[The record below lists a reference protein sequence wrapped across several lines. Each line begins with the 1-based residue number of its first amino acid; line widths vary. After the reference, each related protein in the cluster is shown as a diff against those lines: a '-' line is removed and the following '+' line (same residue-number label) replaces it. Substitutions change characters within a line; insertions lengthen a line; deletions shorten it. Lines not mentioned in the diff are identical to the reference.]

1 MKNLVIIGLLAFI
14 AISAN
19 VPNETKIGYVYMEM
33 VMNNM
38 PEAKAMMLTVDKF
51 ASEKQAEVE
60 KKNAVFVQKTEA
72 FQKKS
77 RSGELSEAGKIILQN
92 ELNSLREELEQLV
105 STNEQEL
112 YAKRGELLSPIAKKL
127 EKAMDEVAALKGY
140 RYVFSSADGTGNSI
154 IIVAPEADDL
164 TQEVMKHLGI
174 EMK

>member
-14 AISAN
+14 GISAN
-19 VPNETKIGYVYMEM
+19 LPNETKIGYVYMDM

-38 PEAKAMMLTVDKF
+38 PEANEMMAIVEKF
-51 ASEKQAEVE
+51 TAEKQSEIE
-60 KKNAVFVQKTEA
+60 KRNAFISTKNEA

-77 RSGELSEAGKIILQN
+77 AKGELTEAGKIIAQN
-92 ELNSLREELEQLV
+92 ELISLQKELNQLI
-105 STNEQEL
+105 SDNEQEL
-112 YAKRGELLSPIAKKL
+112 YAKRSELLAPIAKKV

-154 IIVAPEADDL
+154 IVVAPESDDL

-174 EMK
+174 ELK

>member
-19 VPNETKIGYVYMEM
+19 VHNETKIGYVYMEM

-38 PEAKAMMLTVDKF
+38 PEAQEMMLIVDKF
-51 ASEKQAEVE
+51 SAEKQAEVE
-60 KKNAVFVQKTEA
+60 KKKAVFIQKTEI

-77 RSGELSEAGKIILQN
+77 QSGELTEAGKIIAQN
-92 ELNSLREELEQLV
+92 ELNSLRKGLEQLV

-127 EKAMDEVAALKGY
+127 EAAMDEVAALKGY
-140 RYVFSSADGTGNSI
+140 KYVLSSADGTGNSI
-154 IIVAPEADDL
+154 MVVAPEADDL

>member
-38 PEAKAMMLTVDKF
+38 LEAQEMMLIVDKF
-51 ASEKQAEVE
+51 SAEKQAEVE
-60 KKNAVFVQKTEA
+60 KKKAVFIQKTEI

-77 RSGELSEAGKIILQN
+77 QSGELTEAGKIIAQN
-92 ELNSLREELEQLV
+92 ELNSLRKGLEQLV

-127 EKAMDEVAALKGY
+127 EAAMDEVAALKGY
-140 RYVFSSADGTGNSI
+140 KYVLSSADGTGNSI
-154 IIVAPEADDL
+154 MVVAPEADDL